1 MSVLSMPNMANQQQ
15 QQQTLP
21 TDQYG
26 YSTAQPWPP
35 VPQVSLVT
43 LYRSV
48 VLYSNLAVYVLI
60 SSSQCADVPVGGADM
75 SLLST
80 PSLPQGRHENSCIYQ
95 LL

>member
-1 MSVLSMPNMANQQQ
+1 MPVLSMPNVAD

-35 VPQVSLVT
+35 LPQVSLVT
-43 LYRSV
+43 VYLSV

-60 SSSQCADVPVGGADM
+60 SSSQLADVPVGGGDM

-80 PSLPQGRHENSCIYQ
+80 PSLPQGRYNHSCIYQ